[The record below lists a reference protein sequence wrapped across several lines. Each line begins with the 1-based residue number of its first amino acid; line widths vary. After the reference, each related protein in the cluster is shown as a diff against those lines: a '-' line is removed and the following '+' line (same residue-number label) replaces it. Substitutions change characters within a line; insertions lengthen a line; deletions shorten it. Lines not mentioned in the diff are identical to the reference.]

1 MLFGLPSIMD
11 NKCLCIL
18 SKKIFSNVYNCV
30 SRKKKKSIWKYT
42 ARTQN
47 YISVM
52 KWESAN
58 RNKPES
64 VCLEGRMR

>member
-1 MLFGLPSIMD
+1 MYTI
-11 NKCLCIL
+11 
-18 SKKIFSNVYNCV
+18 V
-30 SRKKKKSIWKYT
+30 SPEKKKKSIWKYT